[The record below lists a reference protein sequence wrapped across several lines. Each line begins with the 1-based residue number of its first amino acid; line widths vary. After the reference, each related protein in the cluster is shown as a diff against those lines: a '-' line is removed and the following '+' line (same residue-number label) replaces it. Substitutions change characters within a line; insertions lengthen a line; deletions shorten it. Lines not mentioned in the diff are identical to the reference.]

1 MNFGLKVTTALHLA
15 IKNGHFGIFTTR
27 DIGLATEESVNDN
40 FRKKLSKGVSKGWLL
55 KVCRDIYALPGNE
68 PTKRGVLE
76 YIASRLH
83 WDKFIY
89 VSLESELS
97 RQGIISQIPFGYLTV
112 MSQGRSGKIETRYG
126 TIEFTHTSRK
136 NLSEEDVY
144 YDPDTRIFR
153 ARAKRAI
160 ADLKRVGRNTDM
172 INEEVVND

>member
-1 MNFGLKVTTALHLA
+1 MNFALTVTTTLHKA
-15 IKNGHFGIFTTR
+15 IKDGHFGIFTTH
-27 DIGLATEESVNDN
+27 DIALAIVESVNDN
-40 FRKKLSKGVSKGWLL
+40 LRKKLSKGVSDGWLL
-55 KVCRDIYALPGNE
+55 KVCRDMFALPSDE
-68 PTKRGVLE
+68 PAKMGVLE
-76 YIASRLH
+76 YIASRHH
-83 WDKFIY
+83 WNKFLY

-112 MSQGRSGKIETRYG
+112 MTQGRNGKLATRYG

-136 NLSEEDVY
+136 NLTEKDVY

-153 ARAKRAI
+153 ARAQRAI